1 VATVEKKAGA
11 FIRQDGKDKVT
22 GLGRYTAD
30 LTRTGML
37 HARFRYS
44 DHAHA
49 RLVSVDTSR
58 ARALPGVF
66 AVLTQEDVPDVR
78 YGGFVEDRTL
88 FARDVVRFEGEI
100 VAAVAALTPE
110 IADRAAAL
118 IDVEY
123 EPLPVVRDSEAALV
137 AGTVLVHSG
146 WDGYEANEDLVRDGN
161 DCSRSTIVKGDVEA
175 GLAEAD
181 VVVKE
186 RYVADMSHAVPIEPR
201 AIVAEW
207 QGDKVTVWS
216 STQVPFIARAGV
228 ATTLELSEADVRIIV
243 PHLGGGFGGKCEFH
257 FEAQV
262 AALARAANRPV
273 RLVFTR
279 REEFLAPDHR
289 REGQVL
295 ELETGVMNDGTL
307 VARRGH
313 IVLDN
318 GAYAADAPFFPQMAA
333 MMAVGPYR
341 VPHVS
346 IEAHLAYT
354 NTTPSGS
361 VRAPTAPQSC
371 WALEQH
377 MDAVAE
383 AVGIDPVE
391 LRRRNIVREGDESAT
406 RQVFTPIAAAETLE
420 RAVEMIGYGRELPED
435 EAIGVACGW
444 WPSFAMP
451 SGAHVKLHG
460 DGSGTIVTGAQEC
473 GTGSVMALPLLAAEV
488 LGMRPEQFTV
498 VYQDTDAGPWDAGA
512 SGSQTTFNNGRA
524 VVQAAIDVRDQ
535 LLELAEEVLEAAR
548 ADLELVDG
556 RVQVKGSP
564 TTGVD
569 ITELAEKAAGD
580 KLLLGRG
587 SGSPAPLPDCDASG
601 CTGRLGME
609 SFLAPTFM
617 THAVRCKVDRA
628 TGVVRVL
635 EVAAAHDSGRV
646 LNRMG
651 ADGQVEGGVA
661 MGIGMALSEG
671 SQISDDGR
679 NLNPYLL
686 DYKLQTAADVPS
698 IWVDWVG
705 APDPNAGPNGA
716 KAVAEPP
723 CVPTPGAV
731 GNAIAKVTGRR
742 VHQLPMTPLRVW
754 EAGQG

>member
-1 VATVEKKAGA
+1 VAIVEQRRER

-22 GLGRYTAD
+22 GHGRYTAD
-30 LTRTGML
+30 LARTGML
-37 HARFRYS
+37 HARFRYA

-49 RLVSVDTSR
+49 RIVRIDTER

-66 AVLTQEDVPDVR
+66 AVLTQDDVPDVR

-100 VAAVAALTPE
+100 VAAVAAHTAE
-110 IADRAAAL
+110 IAAQAVEL
-118 IDVEY
+118 IEVEY
-123 EPLPVVRDSEAALV
+123 EPLPAISDPEEALRDGAVLIHAGWESYDASEDVVRS
-137 AGTVLVHSG
+137 
-146 WDGYEANEDLVRDGN
+146 GN
-161 DCSRSTIVKGDVEA
+161 DGSRSTIVKGDVEA
-175 GLAEAD
+175 ALAESD
-181 VVVKE
+181 FVVTE

-228 ATTLELSEADVRIIV
+228 AKTLELPEADVRIVV

-262 AALARAANRPV
+262 AALARAAGRPV

-279 REEFLAPDHR
+279 REEFIAPDHR

-295 ELETGVMNDGTL
+295 ELETGVMADGTL
-307 VARRGH
+307 HARRARL
-313 IVLDN
+313 VLDN
-318 GAYAADAPFFPQMAA
+318 GAYAADAPFFPQLAA

-346 IEAHLAYT
+346 VDAHLAYT

-383 AVGIDPVE
+383 RVGIDPLE
-391 LRRRNIVREGDESAT
+391 LRRRNIVKAGDETAT
-406 RQVFTPIAAAETLE
+406 RQVLEHIAAAETLE
-420 RAVEMIGYGRELPED
+420 RAAEMIGYGRELPDD
-435 EAIGVACGW
+435 EAFGIACGW
-444 WPSFAMP
+444 WPTFGMP

-512 SGSQTTFNNGRA
+512 SGSQTTTNNGRA
-524 VVQAAIDVRDQ
+524 VVQAAIDVREQ

-548 ADLELVDG
+548 ADLELVPG

-564 TTGVD
+564 TRGVD
-569 ITELAEKAAGD
+569 ISELAEKAAGD

-587 SGSPAPLPDCDASG
+587 SGSPPPQPDCDVSG

-635 EVAAAHDSGRV
+635 EVAAAHDSGTV
-646 LNRMG
+646 INRMG

-671 SQISDDGR
+671 SQLSADGR
-679 NLNPYLL
+679 QLNPYLL

-698 IWVDWVG
+698 IRIDWVG
-705 APDPNAGPNGA
+705 GPVPNAGPNGA

-731 GNAIAKVTGRR
+731 GNAIAKVAGR
-742 VHQLPMTPLRVW
+742 VHKLPMTPLRVW
-754 EAGQG
+754 EAMQR

>member
-1 VATVEKKAGA
+1 MATVEKKPEA

-49 RLVSVDTSR
+49 RLLSVDTTR

-66 AVLTQEDVPDVR
+66 AVLTQDDVPDVR

-110 IADRAAAL
+110 IADRAVAL
-118 IDVEY
+118 IEVEY
-123 EPLPVVRDSEAALV
+123 EPLTVVRDSEQALL
-137 AGTVLVHSG
+137 AGAVLVHSG

-175 GLAEAD
+175 GLADAD

-216 STQVPFIARAGV
+216 STQVPFIARSGV
-228 ATTLELSEADVRIIV
+228 ATTLELSEADVRVIV

-257 FEAQV
+257 FEAHV

-313 IVLDN
+313 LVLDN

-346 IEAHLAYT
+346 IDAHLAYT

-361 VRAPTAPQSC
+361 VRAPTAPQAC

-383 AVGIDPVE
+383 AVGLDPVE
-391 LRRRNIVREGDESAT
+391 LRRRNIVHEGDESAT

-420 RAVEMIGYGRELPED
+420 RAVEMIGYGRDLPDD

-488 LGMRPEQFTV
+488 LGMQPQQFTV

-535 LLELAEEVLEAAR
+535 LLELAEDVLEAAR
-548 ADLELVDG
+548 ADLELVAG

-569 ITELAEKAAGD
+569 ISDLAEKAAGD

-671 SQISDDGR
+671 SQISADGH

-698 IWVDWVG
+698 IRVDWVG
-705 APDPNAGPNGA
+705 APDPNGGPNGA

-754 EAGQG
+754 EAVQE

>member
-1 VATVEKKAGA
+1 VATVEKKPQA

-49 RLVSVDTSR
+49 RLVSVDTTR

-66 AVLTQEDVPDVR
+66 AVLTQDDVPDVR

-110 IADRAAAL
+110 IADRAVAL
-118 IDVEY
+118 IEAEY
-123 EPLPVVRDSEAALV
+123 EPLPVVRDSEQALLPGSALV
-137 AGTVLVHSG
+137 HAG
-146 WDGYEANEDLVRDGN
+146 WDTYEANENLVRDGN

-175 GLAEAD
+175 GLADAD

-216 STQVPFIARAGV
+216 STQVPFIARSGV

-257 FEAQV
+257 FEAHV
-262 AALARAANRPV
+262 AALARAAHRPV

-307 VARRGH
+307 MARRGH
-313 IVLDN
+313 LVLDN

-346 IEAHLAYT
+346 IDAHLAYT

-361 VRAPTAPQSC
+361 VRAPTAPQAC

-377 MDAVAE
+377 MDSVAE
-383 AVGIDPVE
+383 AVGLDPVE
-391 LRRRNIVREGDESAT
+391 LRRRNIVHEGDESAT

-420 RAVEMIGYGRELPED
+420 RAVEMIGYGRELPDD

-488 LGMRPEQFTV
+488 LGMRPEQFAV

-535 LLELAEEVLEAAR
+535 LLELAEDVLEAAR
-548 ADLELVDG
+548 TDLELVAG

-569 ITELAEKAAGD
+569 ISELAEKAAGD

-671 SQISDDGR
+671 SQISDDGH

-698 IWVDWVG
+698 IRVDWVG
-705 APDPNAGPNGA
+705 TPDPNGGPNGA

-742 VHQLPMTPLRVW
+742 VHRLPMTPLRVW
-754 EAGQG
+754 EAVRE

>member
-1 VATVEKKAGA
+1 MAIVEERREP

-37 HARFRYS
+37 HARFRYA
-44 DHAHA
+44 DHPHA
-49 RLVSVDTSR
+49 RVLRVDTSR
-58 ARALPGVF
+58 ARALAGVF
-66 AVLTQEDVPDVR
+66 AVLTQDDVPDVR

-110 IADRAAAL
+110 IAERAVEL
-118 IDVEY
+118 IEVDY
-123 EPLPVVRDSEAALV
+123 EPLEAVSDPEHALLD
-137 AGTVLVHSG
+137 GTILVHAG
-146 WDGYEANEDLVRDGN
+146 WEGYEANADLVRSGN
-161 DCSRSTIVKGDVEA
+161 DCSRSTIAKGDVEA
-175 GLAEAD
+175 GMAEAD

-207 QGDKVTVWS
+207 QGDKVTVWT
-216 STQVPFIARAGV
+216 STQVPFIARSGI
-228 ATTLELSEADVRIIV
+228 ATTLQLPEADVRVIV

-257 FEAQV
+257 FEAHV
-262 AALARAANRPV
+262 AALARAASRPV

-279 REEFLAPDHR
+279 REEFIAPDHR
-289 REGQVL
+289 REGQVV
-295 ELETGVMNDGTL
+295 EIETGAMRDGTL
-307 VARRGH
+307 VARRARL
-313 IVLDN
+313 VLDN
-318 GAYAADAPFFPQMAA
+318 GAYSADAPFFPQLAA
-333 MMAVGPYR
+333 MMVVGPYR
-341 VPHVS
+341 IPHVS
-346 IEAHLAYT
+346 VDAHLAYT

-361 VRAPTAPQSC
+361 VRAPTAPQAC

-383 AVGIDPVE
+383 AIGMDPVE

-406 RQVFTPIAAAETLE
+406 RQVFTPIAAAEALE
-420 RAVEMIGYGRELPED
+420 RAVEMIGYGRELPDD

-524 VVQAAIDVRDQ
+524 VVAAAVDVRDQ

-548 ADLELVDG
+548 ADLELVGG

-564 TTGVD
+564 TTGVE
-569 ITELAEKAAGD
+569 IAELAEKAAGD

-587 SGSPAPLPDCDASG
+587 SGSPAPLPECDPSG

-609 SFLAPTFM
+609 SFLAPTFI
-617 THAVRCKVDRA
+617 THAARCKVDRA

-646 LNRMG
+646 LNRIG

-671 SQISDDGR
+671 IAALRRRPPAQR
-679 NLNPYLL
+679 LPAR
-686 DYKLQTAADVPS
+686 LQAADRLRRARRSRSTGWGRPTRTAGRTARRRWPS
-698 IWVDWVG
+698 RP
-705 APDPNAGPNGA
+705 ACPL
-716 KAVAEPP
+716 
-723 CVPTPGAV
+723 PGRSETRSPRSPA
-731 GNAIAKVTGRR
+731 ACTSCR
-742 VHQLPMTPLRVW
+742 
-754 EAGQG
+754 

>member
-1 VATVEKKAGA
+1 VAVVEEKREP

-30 LTRTGML
+30 LARTGML

-49 RLVSVDTSR
+49 RITRVDTSR
-58 ARALPGVF
+58 ARALAGVF
-66 AVLTQEDVPDVR
+66 AVITQDDVPDVR

-88 FARDVVRFEGEI
+88 FARDVVRFEGEVI
-100 VAAVAALTPE
+100 AAVAALTQE
-110 IADRAAAL
+110 IADRAVEL
-118 IDVEY
+118 IEVDY
-123 EPLPVVRDSEAALV
+123 EPLPAVVDPEKALEPG
-137 AGTVLVHSG
+137 AVLVHEG
-146 WDGYEANEDLVRDGN
+146 WESYSANEDVVRSGN
-161 DCSRSTIVKGDVEA
+161 DCSRSTIRKGDVDA
-175 GLAEAD
+175 GMAGAD
-181 VVVKE
+181 EVVKE

-207 QGDKVTVWS
+207 QGDKVTVWT
-216 STQVPFIARAGV
+216 STQVPFIARSGV
-228 ATTLELSEADVRIIV
+228 ATTLQMSEADVRVIV

-257 FEAQV
+257 FEAHV
-262 AALARAANRPV
+262 AALARAARRPV

-279 REEFLAPDHR
+279 REEFVAPDHR

-295 ELETGVMNDGTL
+295 ELETGVMKDGTI
-307 VARRGH
+307 VARRARV
-313 IVLDN
+313 VLDN
-318 GAYAADAPFFPQMAA
+318 GAYAADAPFFSQLAA

-346 IEAHLAYT
+346 VDAQLAYT

-371 WALEQH
+371 WALELH

-383 AVGIDPVE
+383 AIGLDPVE
-391 LRRRNIVREGDESAT
+391 LRRRNILHEGDETAT
-406 RQVFTPIAAAETLE
+406 RQVLTTIAAAESLE
-420 RAVEMIGYGRELPED
+420 RAVEMIGYGRELPDD

-444 WPSFAMP
+444 WPTFAMP

-512 SGSQTTFNNGRA
+512 SGSQTTINNGRA
-524 VVQAAIDVRDQ
+524 VVEAAIDVRNQ

-556 RVQVKGSP
+556 RVRVKGSP
-564 TTGVD
+564 STGVD

-587 SGSPAPLPDCDASG
+587 SGSPPAMPDCDVSG

-635 EVAAAHDSGRV
+635 EVAAAHDSGTV
-646 LNRMG
+646 LNRVG
-651 ADGQVEGGVA
+651 ANGQVEGGVA

-671 SQISDDGR
+671 SQLSEDGR
-679 NLNPYLL
+679 QLNPYLL
-686 DYKLQTAADVPS
+686 DYKLQTASDVPS
-698 IWVDWVG
+698 IEVDWVG
-705 APDPNAGPNGA
+705 RPDPTGGPNGA

-731 GNAIAKVTGRR
+731 GNAIAKVAGRVR
-742 VHQLPMTPLRVW
+742 SLPMSPLRVW
-754 EAGQG
+754 EAMQR

>member
-1 VATVEKKAGA
+1 VAIVEQKREP

-30 LTRTGML
+30 LTLTGML
-37 HARFRYS
+37 HAAFRYS

-49 RLVSVDTSR
+49 RLVSVDTAR
-58 ARALPGVF
+58 AKALPGVF
-66 AVLTQEDVPDVR
+66 AVLTDADVPDVR

-100 VAAVAALTPE
+100 IAAVAALTPE
-110 IADRAAAL
+110 IAQRAVGL

-123 EPLPVVRDSEAALV
+123 EPLPVVRDPEQALLEQS
-137 AGTVLVHSG
+137 VLVHEG
-146 WDGYEANEDLVRDGN
+146 WEGYEANDELVRNGN
-161 DCSRSTIVKGDVEA
+161 DCSRSTIAKGDVEA
-175 GLAEAD
+175 GMAEAD

-207 QGDKVTVWS
+207 RGDKVTVWS
-216 STQVPFIARAGV
+216 STQVPFIARSGV
-228 ATTLELSEADVRIIV
+228 ATTLQMPEADVRIIV

-257 FEAQV
+257 FEAHV
-262 AALARAANRPV
+262 AALARAAHRPV
-273 RLVFTR
+273 RLVFSR

-295 ELETGVMNDGTL
+295 ELETGAMNDGTL
-307 VARRGH
+307 VARRAH
-313 IVLDN
+313 LVLDN
-318 GAYAADAPFFPQMAA
+318 GAYAADAPFFPQLAA

-346 IEAHLAYT
+346 VDAHLAYT

-361 VRAPTAPQSC
+361 VRAPTAPQAC
-371 WALEQH
+371 WALELH

-383 AVGIDPVE
+383 RLGIDPVE
-391 LRRRNIVREGDESAT
+391 LRRRNVVREGDESPT
-406 RQVFTPIAAAETLE
+406 RQVFMPIAAAETLE
-420 RAVEMIGYGRELPED
+420 KAVEMIGYGRDLPED
-435 EAIGVACGW
+435 EAIGVAIGW

-524 VVQAAIDVRDQ
+524 VVQAANDIRDQ

-548 ADLELVDG
+548 SDLELVDG
-556 RVQVKGSP
+556 RVQVTGSP

-569 ITELAEKAAGD
+569 IADLASKAHED
-580 KLLLGRG
+580 KLLIGRG
-587 SGSPAPLPDCDASG
+587 SGSPAPLPDCDITG

-646 LNRMG
+646 LNRVG

-661 MGIGMALSEG
+661 MGIGMALTEG

-686 DYKLQTAADVPS
+686 DYKLQTAADVPE
-698 IWVDWVG
+698 IRVEWVG
-705 APDPNAGPNGA
+705 GPDPNAGPNGA

-731 GNAIAKVTGRR
+731 GNAVAKVAGRVR
-742 VHQLPMTPLRVW
+742 RLPMTPLRVW
-754 EAGQG
+754 EEMQP

>member
-1 VATVEKKAGA
+1 VAVVEERRGQ

-44 DHAHA
+44 DHPHA
-49 RLVSVDTSR
+49 RLLSIDTTA

-66 AVLTQEDVPDVR
+66 AVLTQDDVPDVR

-110 IADRAAAL
+110 IATRAAEL
-118 IDVEY
+118 IEVEY
-123 EPLPVVRDSEAALV
+123 EPLPVVRDPERALLDDS
-137 AGTVLVHSG
+137 VLVHTG
-146 WDGYEANEDLVRDGN
+146 WEGYEANDELVRRGN
-161 DCSRSTIVKGDVEA
+161 DCSRSTIAKGDVEA
-175 GLAEAD
+175 ALASAD

-216 STQVPFIARAGV
+216 STQVPFIARSGV
-228 ATTLELSEADVRIIV
+228 ATTLQLPESDVRIIV

-257 FEAQV
+257 FEAHV
-262 AALARAANRPV
+262 AALARAAGRPV
-273 RLVFTR
+273 RLVFSR
-279 REEFLAPDHR
+279 REEFIAPDHR
-289 REGQVL
+289 REGQVV
-295 ELETGVMNDGTL
+295 EIETGVSRDGTL
-307 VARRGH
+307 IARRARL
-313 IVLDN
+313 VLDN
-318 GAYAADAPFFPQMAA
+318 GAYAADAPFFPQLAA

-341 VPHVS
+341 IPNVS
-346 IEAHLAYT
+346 VDAHLAYT
-354 NTTPSGS
+354 NTAPSGS
-361 VRAPTAPQSC
+361 VRAPTAPQAC

-383 AVGIDPVE
+383 RVGLDPVE
-391 LRRRNIVREGDESAT
+391 LRRRNIVREGDETAT
-406 RQVFTPIAAAETLE
+406 KQVFTPIAAAETLE
-420 RAVEMIGYGRELPED
+420 RAVEMIGYGKELPDD

-444 WPSFAMP
+444 WPSFGMP

-524 VVQAAIDVRDQ
+524 VVQAAIDVREQ

-548 ADLELVDG
+548 ADLELVAG

-564 TTGVD
+564 TRGVD
-569 ITELAEKAAGD
+569 ITELAGKAAGD

-587 SGSPAPLPDCDASG
+587 SGSPPAMPDCDVSG

-617 THAVRCKVDRA
+617 THAVHLKVDRA

-635 EVAAAHDSGRV
+635 EVTAAHDSGRV

-661 MGIGMALSEG
+661 MGIGMAVSEG
-671 SQISDDGR
+671 TQLSDDGR
-679 NLNPYLL
+679 QLNPYLL
-686 DYKLQTAADVPS
+686 DYKLQTASDVPS
-698 IWVDWVG
+698 IRVDWVG
-705 APDPNAGPNGA
+705 APTPDAGPNGS

-731 GNAIAKVTGRR
+731 GNAIAKIAGR
-742 VHQLPMTPLRVW
+742 VHELPMTPMRVW
-754 EAGQG
+754 ETMQR

>member
-1 VATVEKKAGA
+1 MAIVEERREP

-37 HARFRYS
+37 HARFRYA
-44 DHAHA
+44 DHPHA
-49 RLVSVDTSR
+49 RLLGVDTSR
-58 ARALPGVF
+58 ARALAGVF
-66 AVLTQEDVPDVR
+66 AVLTQDDVPDVR

-110 IADRAAAL
+110 IAERAVEL
-118 IDVEY
+118 IEVDY
-123 EPLPVVRDSEAALV
+123 EPLEAVSDPEHALRD
-137 AGTVLVHSG
+137 GTILVHDG
-146 WDGYEANEDLVRDGN
+146 WEGYEANEDLVRRGN
-161 DCSRSTIVKGDVEA
+161 DCSRSTIAKGDVEA
-175 GLAEAD
+175 GMAEAE
-181 VVVKE
+181 VTVKE

-207 QGDKVTVWS
+207 QGDKVTVWT
-216 STQVPFIARAGV
+216 STQVPFIARSGI
-228 ATTLELSEADVRIIV
+228 ATTLQLPEADVRVIV

-257 FEAQV
+257 FEAHV
-262 AALARAANRPV
+262 AALARAAARPV

-279 REEFLAPDHR
+279 REEFIAPDHR
-289 REGQVL
+289 REGQVV
-295 ELETGVMNDGTL
+295 EIETGAMRDGTL
-307 VARRGH
+307 VARRARL
-313 IVLDN
+313 VLDN
-318 GAYAADAPFFPQMAA
+318 GAYAADAPFFPQLAA
-333 MMAVGPYR
+333 MMVVGPYR
-341 VPHVS
+341 IPHVS
-346 IEAHLAYT
+346 VDAHLAYT

-361 VRAPTAPQSC
+361 VRAPTAPQAC

-383 AVGIDPVE
+383 AVGMDPVE

-420 RAVEMIGYGRELPED
+420 RAVEMIGYGRDLPED

-524 VVQAAIDVRDQ
+524 VVAAAVDVRDQ

-548 ADLELVDG
+548 ADLELAGG

-564 TTGVD
+564 TTGVEIAD
-569 ITELAEKAAGD
+569 LAEKAAGD

-587 SGSPAPLPDCDASG
+587 SGSPAPLPECDPSG

-609 SFLAPTFM
+609 SFLAPTFI
-617 THAVRCKVDRA
+617 THAARCKVDRA

-646 LNRMG
+646 LNRVG

-671 SQISDDGR
+671 SQLSADGR
-679 NLNPYLL
+679 QLNAYLL
-686 DYKLQTAADVPS
+686 DYKLQTASDVPS
-698 IWVDWVG
+698 IQVDWVG
-705 APDPNAGPNGA
+705 APDPNGGPNGA

-731 GNAIAKVTGRR
+731 GNAIAKIAGR

-754 EAGQG
+754 ETMQR

>member
-1 VATVEKKAGA
+1 VAMVQEQRGK

-37 HARFRYS
+37 HARFRYA
-44 DHAHA
+44 DHPHA
-49 RLVSVDTSR
+49 RLVRVDTTR
-58 ARALPGVF
+58 ARELPGVF
-66 AVLTQEDVPDVR
+66 AVLTQDDVPDVR

-110 IADRAAAL
+110 IAQRAADL
-118 IDVEY
+118 VDVEY
-123 EPLPVVRDSEAALV
+123 EPLPAVSDPEQALLDG
-137 AGTVLVHSG
+137 AVLVHAG
-146 WDGYEANEDLVRDGN
+146 WEGYSANDELVRSGN
-161 DCSRSTIVKGDVEA
+161 DCSRSTIAKGDVDTALA
-175 GLAEAD
+175 GAD

-207 QGDKVTVWS
+207 QGDKVTVWT
-216 STQVPFIARAGV
+216 STQVPFIARSGV
-228 ATTLELSEADVRIIV
+228 ATTLQLPEADVRVIV

-257 FEAQV
+257 FEAHV
-262 AALARAANRPV
+262 AALARAASRPV

-279 REEFLAPDHR
+279 REEFIAPDHR
-289 REGQVL
+289 REGQVV
-295 ELETGVMNDGTL
+295 ELETGAMNDGTL
-307 VARRGH
+307 VARRARL
-313 IVLDN
+313 VLDN
-318 GAYAADAPFFPQMAA
+318 GAYAADAPFFPQLAA

-346 IEAHLAYT
+346 VDAHLAYT

-361 VRAPTAPQSC
+361 VRAPTAPQAC

-377 MDAVAE
+377 MDSVAE
-383 AVGIDPVE
+383 RIGMDPVE

-406 RQVFTPIAAAETLE
+406 RQVFTPIAAAEALE
-420 RAVEMIGYGRELPED
+420 RAVEMIGYGKELPED

-512 SGSQTTFNNGRA
+512 SGSQTTINNGRA
-524 VVQAAIDVRDQ
+524 VVAAAVDVREQ
-535 LLELAEEVLEAAR
+535 LLELAEEALEAAR

-556 RVQVKGSP
+556 RVRVKGSP
-564 TTGVD
+564 ATGVD
-569 ITELAEKAAGD
+569 IAELASTAAGD

-587 SGSPAPLPDCDASG
+587 SGSPPPMPDCDASG

-609 SFLAPTFM
+609 SFLAPTFI

-671 SQISDDGR
+671 SQLSADGR
-679 NLNPYLL
+679 QLNPYLL
-686 DYKLQTAADVPS
+686 DYKLQTAADVPAIS
-698 IWVDWVG
+698 VDWVG
-705 APDPNAGPNGA
+705 APDPTGGPNGA

-731 GNAIAKVTGRR
+731 GNAIAKVAGR
-742 VHQLPMTPLRVW
+742 VYQLPMTPLRVW
-754 EAGQG
+754 ETMQR

>member
-1 VATVEKKAGA
+1 VAIVEQRRER

-22 GLGRYTAD
+22 GLGRYAAD

-49 RLVSVDTSR
+49 RLVRVDTAK

-66 AVLTQEDVPDVR
+66 AVLTQDDVPDVR

-100 VAAVAALTPE
+100 VAAVAAHTPE
-110 IADRAAAL
+110 IAAQAAEL
-118 IDVEY
+118 IEVEY
-123 EPLPVVRDSEAALV
+123 EPLPAIADPEQALAEGAVLIHEGWEGYDASEDVVRS
-137 AGTVLVHSG
+137 
-146 WDGYEANEDLVRDGN
+146 GN
-161 DCSRSTIVKGDVEA
+161 DGSISTIAKGDVEKA
-175 GLAEAD
+175 LAESD
-181 VVVKE
+181 IVVKE

-228 ATTLELSEADVRIIV
+228 AKTLELPEADVRIIV

-262 AALARAANRPV
+262 AALARAAGRPV
-273 RLVFTR
+273 RLVFSR
-279 REEFLAPDHR
+279 REEFIAPDHR

-295 ELETGVMNDGTL
+295 ELETGVMADGTL
-307 VARRGH
+307 HARRARL
-313 IVLDN
+313 VLDN
-318 GAYAADAPFFPQMAA
+318 GAYAADAPFFPQLAA

-341 VPHVS
+341 VPHVAVD
-346 IEAHLAYT
+346 AHLAYT

-383 AVGIDPVE
+383 RVGIDPLE
-391 LRRRNIVREGDESAT
+391 FRRRNIVKPGDETAT
-406 RQVFTPIAAAETLE
+406 KQMLEHISAAETLD
-420 RAVEMIGYGRELPED
+420 RAAEMIGYGRDLPAD
-435 EAIGVACGW
+435 EAIGIACGW
-444 WPSFAMP
+444 WPTFGMP

-473 GTGSVMALPLLAAEV
+473 GTGSVMALPLLAAET

-512 SGSQTTFNNGRA
+512 SGSQTTINNGRA
-524 VVQAAIDVRDQ
+524 VVQAAMDVRDQ
-535 LLELAEEVLEAAR
+535 LLELAEEALEASR
-548 ADLELVDG
+548 ADLELVSG

-564 TTGVD
+564 TRGVD

-587 SGSPAPLPDCDASG
+587 SGSPPPQPDCDVSG

-617 THAVRCKVDRA
+617 THAVRCKIDRA

-635 EVAAAHDSGRV
+635 EVAAAHDSGTV
-646 LNRMG
+646 LNRVG

-671 SQISDDGR
+671 SQLSADGR
-679 NLNPYLL
+679 QLNPYLL
-686 DYKLQTAADVPS
+686 DYKLQTASDVPS
-698 IWVDWVG
+698 IRIDWVG
-705 APDPNAGPNGA
+705 GPDPNAGPNGA

-731 GNAIAKVTGRR
+731 GNAIAKVAGR
-742 VHQLPMTPLRVW
+742 VHRLPMTPLRVW
-754 EAGQG
+754 ETMGR